1 LGKYKIIS
9 GGSWTEVNGIRYYLK
24 GKITKNTMIDELKE
38 AERIKKIVYQNREMK
53 YCGFRTY
60 K

>member
-38 AERIKKIVYQNREMK
+38 AERIKKIVY
-53 YCGFRTY
+53 
-60 K
+60 